1 MLHCSDYRLHCTAL
15 HCLLNQGGNLDL
27 ALLFIPALLDKYHWI
42 FANKEKIEKYYKTYQ
57 VNGAPLGE
65 SSESVTENLMRMWP

>member
-1 MLHCSDYRLHCTAL
+1 M
-15 HCLLNQGGNLDL
+15 